1 MADVTITN
9 LTTAPLYIGDLYTTI
24 PASSSIVVSRYAS
37 DLPRMKALQD
47 AITAG
52 NAAVSVALTASE
64 TASGL
69 AQASGTIQAQDVAPV
84 AATDAA
90 AAEFTL
96 TKAFAAGIAGTP
108 DDVAIYAAN
117 ALPFKVRVLRAEARV
132 STAIALSTINVYD
145 QAAGAGQLCASL
157 SSATAGIVA
166 MTGPNASV
174 VVTPG
179 TLIGLFV
186 HRSDRGVAGEVV
198 ITCRREV

>member
-9 LTTAPLYIGDLYTTI
+9 LTTSPLYIGDLYATI

-96 TKAFAAGIAGTP
+96 TKAFTALGAGVP
-108 DDVAIYAAN
+108 DDVVIYAVN
-117 ALPFKVRVLRAEARV
+117 TLPFKVRVLSAQARV

-145 QAAGAGQLCASL
+145 QAAGAGQLCAAL
-157 SSATAGIVA
+157 SSATTGIVP

-179 TLIGLFV
+179 ALIGLFV